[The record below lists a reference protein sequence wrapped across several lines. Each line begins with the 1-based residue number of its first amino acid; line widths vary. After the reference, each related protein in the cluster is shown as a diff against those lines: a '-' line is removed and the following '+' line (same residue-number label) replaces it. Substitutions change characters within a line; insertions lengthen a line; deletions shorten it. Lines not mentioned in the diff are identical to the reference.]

1 MQFQGGEEQGQE
13 LLRADTEPAGTRCAR
28 KRRPKKVLRI
38 TQVPAVLG
46 LLLIVAASACDRSV
60 YNAHVSQATISQT
73 ICQPGYTKA
82 VRPPANFTNGVK
94 QKLVKRA
101 GYPESEVYKYKL
113 DYVVPVALGG
123 HPRKLENFELI
134 RREGPSISKRK
145 NGIEEKLQCLVCA
158 GELSL
163 ADAQHEASTDWEAAY
178 QRYAPV
184 KCQLPKRAA
193 KPDLLVTAAAGV

>member
-1 MQFQGGEEQGQE
+1 MEFQGGEEHDEGS
-13 LLRADTEPAGTRCAR
+13 LCADPGPIGIRQAR
-28 KRRPKKVLRI
+28 TRRPTKVLRI
-38 TQVPAVLG
+38 TQIPAVLG

-60 YNAHVSQATISQT
+60 YNAHVTQATIAQT

-82 VRPPANFTNGVK
+82 VRPPTNFTNSVK
-94 QKLVKRA
+94 QTLLKRA
-101 GYPESEVYKYKL
+101 GYPESEVSKYKL

-134 RREGPSISKRK
+134 RRDGPINTKRK
-145 NGIEEKLQCLVCA
+145 NGIEQKLQCLVCA

-163 ADAQHEASTDWEAAY
+163 ADAQREAATDWQAAF

-184 KCQLPKRAA
+184 KCQLPKA
-193 KPDLLVTAAAGV
+193 KNS

>member
-1 MQFQGGEEQGQE
+1 MQFQGGEEHGRG
-13 LLRADTEPAGTRCAR
+13 LLRADTEPAGKRR
-28 KRRPKKVLRI
+28 RRNRRPKKVLRI
-38 TQVPAVLG
+38 TQVPAVIG
-46 LLLIVAASACDRSV
+46 LLLVVAASACDRSV
-60 YNAHVSQATISQT
+60 YNAHVSQATIAQT
-73 ICQPGYTKA
+73 ICQPGYTRA
-82 VRPPANFTNGVK
+82 VRPPTNFTNSVK
-94 QKLVKRA
+94 QALLKRA

-134 RREGPSISKRK
+134 RREGPNSTKRK

-163 ADAQHEASTDWEAAY
+163 ADAQREAMTDWQAAY

-184 KCQLPKRAA
+184 KCQLPKA
-193 KPDLLVTAAAGV
+193 KNS